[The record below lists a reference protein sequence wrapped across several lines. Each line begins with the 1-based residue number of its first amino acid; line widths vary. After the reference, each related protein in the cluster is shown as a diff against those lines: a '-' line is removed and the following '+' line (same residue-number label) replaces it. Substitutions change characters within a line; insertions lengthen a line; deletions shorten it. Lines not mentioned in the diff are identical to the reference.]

1 MRRIYEPRS
10 MKPVVLAALFLLAAL
25 PGCMPYSTGPTQVGL
40 RTRKLAVFGDKGVQD
55 RIYEPG
61 ATYFMAPFINDWH
74 TFDTRL
80 QNLEMTATEMRGDRP
95 GRDDLLFKTVDGND
109 ISLDVIISYR
119 IDPAKAKHILMS
131 VAQND
136 EEIKENIVRTVARS
150 KPRDIFGEL
159 ETEDF
164 YTASERTAK
173 SDQAVKILNEI
184 LEPYGVIV
192 ERVGTRDYRF
202 NPAYQKAIEEKKVA
216 DQQTE
221 KFKSE
226 TYAAVE
232 EYLKEVEIAKGDIAE
247 VIAQADGEYE
257 RSVIEADA
265 YYEQQLRLAEATEAE
280 GRAEAEGILKMN
292 EALAGGGGAAM
303 VKLEVADALK
313 GKQIVM
319 LPIGGGGLDVRSTD
333 INSLLELYGLK
344 TFTRTPV
351 GQPRQ
356 QQQQQAQTQQQQPQ
370 KRAPAPPSQAT
381 PQARRR

>member
-1 MRRIYEPRS
+1 MRRIHEPRS
-10 MKPVVLAALFLLAAL
+10 MKPLVLAALFLLTAL
-25 PGCMPYSTGPTQVGL
+25 PGCMPYSTGPTEVGL
-40 RTRKLAVFGDKGVQD
+40 RTRKLGLFGEKGVQD

-61 ATYFMAPFINDWH
+61 ATYFMVPFVNDWH

-80 QNLEMTATEMRGDRP
+80 HNLEMTATEMRGDRP
-95 GRDDLLFKTVDGND
+95 GRDDLLFKTIDGND

-119 IDPAKAKHILMS
+119 IDPAKGKQILMN

-150 KPRDIFGEL
+150 KPRDVFGEL

-173 SDQAVKILNEI
+173 SDQAVKTLNDI

-226 TYAAVE
+226 TFAAVE
-232 EYLKEVEIAKGDIAE
+232 EYLKKVEEAKGDIAKIMAE
-247 VIAQADGEYE
+247 ADGEYE

-292 EALAGGGGAAM
+292 EALAGAGGAAM

-313 GKQIVM
+313 GRQIVM

-333 INSLLELYGLK
+333 INSLLELYGIK

-351 GQPRQ
+351 SAPRQ
-356 QQQQQAQTQQQQPQ
+356 QQQQRAQQ
-370 KRAPAPPSQAT
+370 KPLSPAQAT

>member
-1 MRRIYEPRS
+1 MRCTHQPPL
-10 MKPVVLAALFLLAAL
+10 MKPLVLAALFALVAL
-25 PGCMPYSTGPTQVGL
+25 PGCMPYSTGPTEVGV
-40 RTRKLAVFGDKGVQD
+40 RTRKFGLFGEKGVQD

-61 ATYFMAPFINDWH
+61 ATYFMVPFINDWH
-74 TFDTRL
+74 IFDTRL

-119 IDPAKAKHILMS
+119 IDPAKAKHILMN

-136 EEIKENIVRTVARS
+136 EELKENTVRTVARS

-164 YTASERTAK
+164 YKASERTAK

-202 NPAYQKAIEEKKVA
+202 NPAYQQAIEEKKVA

-226 TYAAVE
+226 TGAAVE
-232 EYLKEVEIAKGDIAE
+232 EYLKKVEIAKGDIAE

-257 RSVIEADA
+257 RAVIEADA

-351 GQPRQ
+351 SAPRQ
-356 QQQQQAQTQQQQPQ
+356 QQQQRAQQQQQQQP
-370 KRAPAPPSQAT
+370 PAAAQAT
-381 PQARRR
+381 PQGRRQ